1 VFKKLGKLDANKKEH
16 KQQIVLKTLYDSI
29 RKLNAEYT
37 ESMKSSASNAL
48 KSNLAT

>member
-1 VFKKLGKLDANKKEH
+1 MFKKLGKLDANKKEH

-29 RKLNAEYT
+29 KKLNAEYI
-37 ESMKSSASNAL
+37 ESMRYSATNTL